1 MKIYHIFALFASFGC
16 SSCVV
21 DKMEKLARRPTP
33 AMSATSG
40 VSLTKLENGRTVFLA
55 NCGRCHEHQFPDTVS
70 RADWHVVVPGMS
82 WNAGVSKGDQ
92 QALLAYLLAAKAKK

>member
-21 DKMEKLARRPTP
+21 DKMEKLAPRPTP

-40 VSLTKLENGRTVFLA
+40 VSLTKLENGRTEI
-55 NCGRCHEHQFPDTVS
+55 G
-70 RADWHVVVPGMS
+70 
-82 WNAGVSKGDQ
+82 
-92 QALLAYLLAAKAKK
+92 